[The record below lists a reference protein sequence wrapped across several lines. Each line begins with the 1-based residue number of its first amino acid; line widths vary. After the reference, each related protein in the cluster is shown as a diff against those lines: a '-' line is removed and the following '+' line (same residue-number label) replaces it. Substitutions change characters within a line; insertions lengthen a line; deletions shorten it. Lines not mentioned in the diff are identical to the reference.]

1 MDIQTD
7 IKIISDFER
16 QFSQVSI
23 LMEDVVFD
31 VIREWFFAFA
41 NSNGII
47 SEMLLCSVLVLI
59 SVFIGSIIVR
69 FFGLYEEKGNFFMVV
84 VVSLGI
90 GKILVCQKGCIES
103 IVKELEN
110 KIEVN
115 VVIDEILISGLF
127 NYFLVGFTVF
137 ILCVDEVYLLLN
149 KLIFNIKF
157 IF

>member
-1 MDIQTD
+1 
-7 IKIISDFER
+7 
-16 QFSQVSI
+16 
-23 LMEDVVFD
+23 MEDVVFD

-90 GKILVCQKGCIES
+90 GKILVC
-103 IVKELEN
+103 
-110 KIEVN
+110 
-115 VVIDEILISGLF
+115 
-127 NYFLVGFTVF
+127 
-137 ILCVDEVYLLLN
+137 
-149 KLIFNIKF
+149 
-157 IF
+157 